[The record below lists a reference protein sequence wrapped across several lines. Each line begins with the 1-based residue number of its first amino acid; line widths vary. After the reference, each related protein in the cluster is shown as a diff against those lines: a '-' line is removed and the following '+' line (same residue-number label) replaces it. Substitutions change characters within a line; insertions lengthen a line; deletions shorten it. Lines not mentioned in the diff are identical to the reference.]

1 MFADFSPDSDWSN
14 HSHRGWTTLISFALQ
29 GVAVGCLLL
38 LPLLYNEGLPR
49 LAIARA
55 VARACPAAGGSANPT
70 SQFARHS
77 AKQHDRRQAVES
89 FTHPACNKHAHRHRG
104 ATS

>member
-29 GVAVGCLLL
+29 GVAVGSLLL

-49 LAIARA
+49 LALLAPLLA
-55 VARACPAAGGSANPT
+55 PAPPPAAPPT
-70 SQFARHS
+70 PRPNSPADS
-77 AKQHDRRQAVES
+77 AKQHDGRQAVES
-89 FTHPACNKHAHRHRG
+89 FTASRLR
-104 ATS
+104 